1 MNKKIGWT
9 KLAIALVLC
18 GGLLGCSNSVTG
30 ETQIEASKEVNMK
43 QNTPEITGEL
53 VTLTGVVISKPWSK
67 SYESWNAGGGTYYV
81 LDVGEAELDEANRS
95 AEEGVILRESEEID
109 RDSFADYEGET
120 VQVEG
125 YFVESQPYVPE
136 SPMEQ
141 YPTGMNG
148 EPLPRGSGFQVHS
161 ITRLD

>member
-1 MNKKIGWT
+1 MNQKIGWT
-9 KLAIALVLC
+9 RIAIALILC

-30 ETQIEASKEVNMK
+30 ETQIEASKKVNMK

-53 VTLTGVVISKPWSK
+53 VTITGVVISKPWSK

-81 LDVGEAELDEANRS
+81 LDVGDAELDDANRS
-95 AEEGVILRESEEID
+95 AEEGVILRGSDEVNWEN
-109 RDSFADYEGET
+109 FADYEGQT

-125 YFVESQPYVPE
+125 YFVEAQPYVPQN
-136 SPMEQ
+136 PMEQ

-148 EPLPRGSGFQVHS
+148 EPLPRGSGFQVYA
-161 ITRLD
+161 IEILN

>member
-1 MNKKIGWT
+1 MNKKIGFT
-9 KLAIALVLC
+9 RLAIALLLFT
-18 GGLLGCSNSVTG
+18 GLLGCSNPVTG
-30 ETQIEASKEVNMK
+30 ETQLEASKEVNMK

-67 SYESWNAGGGTYYV
+67 SYESWNAGGGDYYV
-81 LDVGEAELDEANRS
+81 LDVGDAEFDEANRS

-125 YFVESQPYVPE
+125 YFLEAQPYVPQN
-136 SPMEQ
+136 PMEQ

-161 ITRLD
+161 IEILN